1 MRQQGNTLQTE
12 EQDKT
17 LEERSDVQIG
27 NLSKSLEVQH
37 NDYKDDQ
44 RNWEENGCKE
54 QEIRSFNKELEKV
67 KNNRTELKNTIT

>member
-44 RNWEENGCKE
+44 RNWEENGYKE